1 MVGCQ
6 HADDVLIDA
15 PWEINADMIKSLGIN
30 LVVAGT
36 THDESSTVSK
46 EPSYKVAKEM
56 GIFKEIPSES
66 TLTVSQ
72 VVSRI
77 LDKEAQYREK
87 YEKKT
92 AAEDLGDSGSEDLT
106 RLHTCGASTRGT
118 PQADIIQTSE
128 ASTG

>member
-72 VVSRI
+72 VVERI

-92 AAEDLGDSGSEDLT
+92 AAEEEYYQQRYHGEED
-106 RLHTCGASTRGT
+106 AAA
-118 PQADIIQTSE
+118 Q
-128 ASTG
+128 